1 MKIKEIYIFLPG
13 VNIREWYLYVQVRFE
28 LIQRSEISYL
38 IVHLHEKARKGANFD
53 MTIKQERNKVMIRHE
68 KMHI

>member
-1 MKIKEIYIFLPG
+1 MKIKEIYIFLLG

-38 IVHLHEKARKGANFD
+38 TIYLYEKTRKNASFD
-53 MTIKQERNKVMIRHE
+53 MTLKQEKESDDMT
-68 KMHI
+68 